1 MCALRVKC
9 AIKFRWSNI
18 LNQTDVNKVVLLN
31 KDLSNI
37 ENSKDVTNNS
47 FIRKN
52 VSILQERAEESDAII
67 DDQVKQTSK
76 LKIFK
81 QKKKILQRP

>member
-1 MCALRVKC
+1 M
-9 AIKFRWSNI
+9 
-18 LNQTDVNKVVLLN
+18 VLLN
-31 KDLSNI
+31 KDLSKI

-52 VSILQERAEESDAII
+52 VSILQERAEESDAIFV
-67 DDQVKQTSK
+67 DKVKQTSK

-81 QKKKILQRP
+81 QKTGFTTSLEMQYPRLRF

>member
-1 MCALRVKC
+1 M
-9 AIKFRWSNI
+9 
-18 LNQTDVNKVVLLN
+18 LN

-52 VSILQERAEESDAII
+52 VSILQERAEESDAIFG
-67 DDQVKQTSK
+67 DKVKQTSK
-76 LKIFK
+76 LEIFK
-81 QKKKILQRP
+81 QKKGFCNVLRAAVSKIKILKYFDKLDVVMF